1 MLCVWTS
8 RPRPLYFQ
16 VLPPARR
23 RLRCGVDGQGRRV
36 GEHTGDRDRR
46 GRGSQRM
53 RSRREGQYN
62 VHHHLLF
69 CYLLNILSNKLS
81 KNKYLFCWE
90 TGTRK
95 SVLLGKV
102 EQIFVLFR

>member
-8 RPRPLYFQ
+8 RPCPLYFQ

-46 GRGSQRM
+46 GRGTQRM

-62 VHHHLLF
+62 VHHHLSF
-69 CYLLNILSNKLS
+69 LSFVKQFVEQN
-81 KNKYLFCWE
+81 
-90 TGTRK
+90 
-95 SVLLGKV
+95 VGK
-102 EQIFVLFR
+102 QIFVLLGNGEFGN